1 MSAELSPVKRA
12 LLELRD
18 MRARLE
24 QMEGRQNEPIAVVG
38 MSCRLP
44 GGVDSAEGFWE
55 LLQAG
60 RDAIREV
67 PADRWDLERWFNA
80 DPDAPGKMYTRHG
93 GFLDAVDRFD
103 AAFFGITPREA
114 ERMDPQQRLLLEV
127 SWAALEDAAIVP
139 SAIAAQTP
147 GVFVGMSAG
156 DYLQLQLQQGDPR
169 RSIAYIGVGQALQ
182 QSPLGGW
189 PTCLGW
195 QGPAV
200 AVDTACS
207 SSLVAVHL
215 ACQSLRAG
223 ECGLALAGGVSL
235 ILIARAERQF
245 LEGADDGARRP
256 VQDVRCRGRRLRA
269 RRRAAASW
277 C

>member
-44 GGVDSAEGFWE
+44 GGVDSAEGFWD

-156 DYLQLQLQQGDPR
+156 DYLQLQLQQGDP
-169 RSIAYIGVGQALQ
+169 SQIDAYMA
-182 QSPLGGW
+182 SGGSAAVAAGRLAY
-189 PTCLGW
+189 TLGW

-207 SSLVAVHL
+207 SSLTSVHL

-235 ILIARAERQF
+235 ILMPELSVNFSKARMMAP
-245 LEGADDGARRP
+245 DG
-256 VQDVRCRGRRLRA
+256 RCKTFD
-269 RRRAAASW
+269 AAADG
-277 C
+277 